1 MCSAGLQG
9 ALPRHHRTGSR
20 SPLAHSHPLSLP
32 WSRWTEVG
40 NFIVLYP
47 PCRSQC
53 LPSSHELRPSWL
65 GHMCWPELFGLI
77 NTWQGTVEAAS
88 QHRPVVTGS

>member
-1 MCSAGLQG
+1 MLCRAPGSPCPAITAPAAA
-9 ALPRHHRTGSR
+9 ALS
-20 SPLAHSHPLSLP
+20 HSHPLSLP

-47 PCRSQC
+47 PRRSQC

-65 GHMCWPELFGLI
+65 GRVCWPELFGLI
-77 NTWQGTVEAAS
+77 NTWQGTVERAAS
-88 QHRPVVTGS
+88 PLGL